1 MAELQKEKEISE
13 NCFVK
18 EQDDFDKNKKTKN
31 KKKGWQFCLKIFIK
45 YFNFIKEIN
54 LFQIKKK
61 QIKQK
66 IIKYYQT
73 QCRTQKEQ
81 VIKETIL
88 IINFIKINY
97 IFLNKS

>member
-1 MAELQKEKEISE
+1 MAELQKENEISE

-54 LFQIKKK
+54 LF
-61 QIKQK
+61 
-66 IIKYYQT
+66 
-73 QCRTQKEQ
+73 
-81 VIKETIL
+81 
-88 IINFIKINY
+88 
-97 IFLNKS
+97 